1 MGALTLTFRC
11 DLHAPRAAR
20 MALRELG
27 REVDGRV
34 LQDLCLVVSE
44 LVTNRVHA
52 GSQGPLRVTV
62 EVDSATE
69 VRGEVD
75 DQDVDEEAVPA
86 GVLPGES
93 ALPLV
98 DALTSRWG
106 FYPGSHHV
114 WFEIAA

>member
-44 LVTNRVHA
+44 LVTRRVRA
-52 GSQGPLRVTV
+52 GSRGPLRVTV
-62 EVDSATE
+62 EVDSATQ
-69 VRGEVD
+69 VRGEVG
-75 DQDVDEEAVPA
+75 DQDEP
-86 GVLPGES
+86 GPGEGEAS
-93 ALPLV
+93 DDSLPLV
-98 DALTSRWG
+98 DALASRWG
-106 FYPGSHHV
+106 VYPGSPHV

>member
-1 MGALTLTFRC
+1 MGALTLSFRC

-44 LVTNRVHA
+44 LVTDRVRA
-52 GSQGPLRVTV
+52 GSRGPLRVIV

-75 DQDVDEEAVPA
+75 DQDELVPA
-86 GVLPGES
+86 QGAPADPS
-93 ALPLV
+93 LPLV
-98 DALTSRWG
+98 DALASRWG
-106 FYPGSHHV
+106 VYPGSPHF